1 MNYTFFEELQSNAF
15 PALQTVMYDGWSV
28 RFGGGFT
35 LRVNCANPMY
45 AGTLPAEEKID
56 YVESLYSARSMPTMV
71 KVHDGMADRDSV
83 NAELDERGYAEMRRG
98 NIFICDLEKN
108 APKTSGL
115 AVVEDVMTD
124 SWLTDFLDMNG
135 TTDPVQRE
143 AAFKMLKNIAM
154 PIQAASIVEN
164 GRIIACGLGVY
175 ERGYVG
181 LYDIFVDSSC
191 RRRGLGAE
199 ICSAIMA
206 KGKEL
211 GAHHA
216 YLQVLADNFGARKLY
231 YGLGYEESYEYWFR
245 VKAN

>member
-15 PALQTVMYDGWSV
+15 PALQTVMYDGWSI

-45 AGTLPAEEKID
+45 AGTLPAGEKID
-56 YVESLYSARSMPTMV
+56 YVERLYSARNMPPMI
-71 KVHDGMADRDSV
+71 KVHDGMADRDAV
-83 NAELDERGYAEMRRG
+83 NAELDRRGYAEMRRG
-98 NIFICDLEKN
+98 NIFVCDLEKN
-108 APKTSGL
+108 PPKTSGL
-115 AVVEDVMTD
+115 AMVDDVMTD

-154 PIQAASIVEN
+154 PVLAASIVEN

-175 ERGYVG
+175 ERGWVG
-181 LYDIFVDSSC
+181 LYDIYVDSFC
-191 RRRGLGAE
+191 RRRGLGGE

-206 KGKEL
+206 RGRQL
-211 GAHHA
+211 GAANA
-216 YLQVLADNFGARKLY
+216 YLQVLADNSGARALY
-231 YGLGYEESYEYWFR
+231 RGLGYEESYEYWFR
-245 VKAN
+245 IMQK